1 MLRNLLIYRLVLL
14 NALGFAGV
22 AWAAIHGYVGMVFA
36 DEKTGIGYAL
46 VALFAFGL
54 VSTAIRAWKV
64 SHALNALKA
73 GRWVDGSKF
82 AIKQAFI
89 GDIATW
95 LVTGGLIGNIVGFAV
110 AVQGLDL
117 SGGQDAALAAIG
129 QMLGGMKV
137 AFYTTLLGTLLG
149 LWIDVNRRMLD
160 TATAL
165 LAMDAEKLL
174 P

>member
-1 MLRNLLIYRLVLL
+1 MLRNLLVYRLVLL

-22 AWAAIHGYVGMVFA
+22 AWAFIHGYVGMVFA

-64 SHALNALKA
+64 SRALNELKA

-117 SGGQDAALAAIG
+117 SGGQDAAMAAIG

-149 LWIDVNRRMLD
+149 LWIDVNHRLLS
-160 TATAL
+160 TATDL
-165 LAMDAEKLL
+165 FMKDAAQ
-174 P
+174 

>member
-1 MLRNLLIYRLVLL
+1 MLRNLLVYRLVLL

-22 AWAAIHGYVGMVFA
+22 AWAFIHGYVGMVFA

-64 SHALNALKA
+64 SRALNELKA

-117 SGGQDAALAAIG
+117 SGGQDAALGAI
-129 QMLGGMKV
+129 QHMLEGMKI
-137 AFYTTLLGTLLG
+137 AFYLTLVGTLLG
-149 LWIDVNRRMLD
+149 LWIDVNYRLLA
-160 TATAL
+160 TATDL
-165 LAMDAEKLL
+165 FMKDAAR
-174 P
+174 

>member
-89 GDIATW
+89 GDIAVW

-117 SGGQDAALAAIG
+117 SGGADVALAAIG
-129 QMLGGMKV
+129 HLLSGMKI
-137 AFYTTLLGTLLG
+137 AFYLTLIGTLLG
-149 LWIDVNRRMLD
+149 LWVDINYRVLS
-160 TATAL
+160 TATDL
-165 LAMDAEKLL
+165 LMKDAAK
-174 P
+174 